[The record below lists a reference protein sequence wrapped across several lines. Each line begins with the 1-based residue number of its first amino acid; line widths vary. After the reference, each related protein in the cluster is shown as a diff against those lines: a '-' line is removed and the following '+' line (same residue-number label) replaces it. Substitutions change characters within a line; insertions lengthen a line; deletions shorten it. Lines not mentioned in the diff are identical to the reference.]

1 MDAVKYLN
9 KMEVLIFNGKELE
22 NIYKWWN
29 FQLAMFGYRRITPF
43 GLSQA
48 FLVEDA
54 SVVLVQSCLFKI

>member
-1 MDAVKYLN
+1 
-9 KMEVLIFNGKELE
+9 MEKNWK